1 MARSGTRRRPWQNAL
16 EQRRHMANPAGIV
29 IQYELMTP
37 DPDTVA
43 PFYAG
48 VAGWRFPPPQQGHRL
63 ATSITAA

>member
-1 MARSGTRRRPWQNAL
+1 
-16 EQRRHMANPAGIV
+16 MANPAGIV

-63 ATSITAA
+63 ATSIAAA